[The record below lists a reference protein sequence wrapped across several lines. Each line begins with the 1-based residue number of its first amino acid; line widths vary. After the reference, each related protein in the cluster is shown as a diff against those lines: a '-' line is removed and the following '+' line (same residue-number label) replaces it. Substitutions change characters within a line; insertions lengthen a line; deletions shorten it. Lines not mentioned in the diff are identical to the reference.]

1 MGTNR
6 GLKTRPSPVEPF
18 ICKNLRYDLD
28 EQQEAQKANRHAKG
42 DLMSELVRLYR
53 FKSLLSSR
61 TAVSA
66 QNLMATLEVSKATL
80 RRDIA
85 KLRDQL
91 HVPIEYDRELGG
103 YTLDKSQG
111 ESELP
116 GLWFSQEEILSLVT
130 IQHLLEQLEPGLLGA
145 KLKPLQQRLTQLMGK
160 HGLTSQDVAKRIRIV
175 HAGKRI
181 VIAKSFELVAAATME
196 RKRLKIWHFNRQN
209 GITTEREVSPQRLVH
224 YRDNWYLDAWCHL
237 RDDVRNFSVDAISQL
252 EVLDKSA
259 KEVTDKAIDQSLGNS
274 YGIFN
279 GAAQAWAKL
288 KFTPERARWVAG
300 ETWHPMQES
309 VFEED
314 GSYVLSFPYA
324 DDRELIGDIMRFGAD
339 VQVLAPPA
347 LRSKVQRCFLE
358 AAGKYV

>member
-1 MGTNR
+1 
-6 GLKTRPSPVEPF
+6 
-18 ICKNLRYDLD
+18 
-28 EQQEAQKANRHAKG
+28 
-42 DLMSELVRLYR
+42 MSEVVRLYR
-53 FKSLLSSR
+53 YKSLLSGR

-66 QNLMATLEVSKATL
+66 EDLMAALEVSRATL
-80 RRDIA
+80 KRDIA

-91 HVPIEYDRELGG
+91 HVPILFNRELGG
-103 YTLDKSQG
+103 YQMEQG
-111 ESELP
+111 HTDSELP
-116 GLWFSQEEILSLVT
+116 GLWFSQGEILALVT
-130 IQHLLEQLEPGLLGA
+130 IQQLLEQLQPGLLGA
-145 KLKPLQQRLTQLMGK
+145 KLRPLQERLSQLMDK
-160 HGLTSQDVAKRIRIV
+160 HGLASEDMAKRIRIV
-175 HAGKRI
+175 HAGKRT
-181 VIAKSFELVAAATME
+181 VTAKSFEMVAAATMA

-209 GITTEREVSPQRLVH
+209 GITTERDVSPQRLVH

-237 RDDVRNFSVDAISQL
+237 RDDIRSFSIDAISRL
-252 EVLDKSA
+252 EVQDTDT
-259 KEVTDKAIDQSLGNS
+259 KEVAAKNIDQALGTG

-309 VFEED
+309 TTEGD

-347 LRSKVQRCFLE
+347 LRSKVQKGFLE
-358 AAGKYV
+358 AAAKYV